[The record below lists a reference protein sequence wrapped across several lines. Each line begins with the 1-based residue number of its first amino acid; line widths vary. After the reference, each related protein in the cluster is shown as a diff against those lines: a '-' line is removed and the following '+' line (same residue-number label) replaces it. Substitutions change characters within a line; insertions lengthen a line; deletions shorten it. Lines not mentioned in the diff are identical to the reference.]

1 MINDISNDSAPG
13 VLFHAIIDGNA
24 ARVKTT
30 LYNNDDVA
38 NAVFPG
44 QDGFLHLAAGEGNI
58 EIVKLLI
65 EYGANVNH
73 VAPGRLYCPP
83 LCEAAESGHLEVV
96 QALLNA
102 GAWVD
107 GDDRT
112 SITPLMLA
120 AREGHDAVV
129 QLLLDSGA
137 EVNRLGYVQRFF
149 ALDFA
154 GWHGTDKTKAL
165 LRSHG
170 GRSVTDQFDWES
182 QSGYPIIS
190 HVSNEAGP
198 VYPISFERPV
208 ADRDIALRL
217 AYIDIKEKPLVLF
230 TAEIHQMG
238 VPIEVVINLPQQWPL
253 KQTYMANGSTLS
265 FPIDMLQR
273 VAQLVVAGEPLAEG
287 SVLLRDAP
295 QFADL
300 GWPDKLCALV
310 AVDHDWEAASAKSR
324 RTRSTASFDIADA
337 ASGQPMDGNAESS
350 DDEVTIL
357 TLVPVLDGE
366 TIPVGP
372 ALSKWLEKKRT
383 ASWVKLCLP
392 PLNG

>member
-1 MINDISNDSAPG
+1 MNKISSDSAAAE
-13 VLFHAIIDGNA
+13 LFHAIVGGNA
-24 ARVKTT
+24 H
-30 LYNNDDVA
+30 DVRHVLIKHEGIVHA
-38 NAVFPG
+38 PFPG
-44 QDGFLHLAAGEGNI
+44 QDSFLHLAAGEGNA
-58 EIVKLLI
+58 EIVALLI
-65 EYGANVNH
+65 EFGAFVNQ
-73 VAPGRLYCPP
+73 VSSPSLFSTP
-83 LCEAAESGHLEVV
+83 LCNAAREGHTETARV
-96 QALLNA
+96 LLHS

-112 SITPLMLA
+112 SHTPLMLA
-120 AREGHDAVV
+120 SRDGHDAVV
-129 QLLLDSGA
+129 ELLLNSGA

-165 LRSHG
+165 LRSQG
-170 GRSVTDQFDWES
+170 GRSVTDEFDWES

-366 TIPVGP
+366 KIPVGP